1 MFVFDS
7 EMFIFGIRRFQKA
20 KKPINIGTKIIR
32 FRRTKKP
39 DTSFNCLYS
48 SRDVKNKQANNFG
61 TKINAFTAVFGKLR
75 TLTFKRQPPICVF
88 TSVNQNQNSLIRR
101 LLIPK

>member
-1 MFVFDS
+1 
-7 EMFIFGIRRFQKA
+7 MFIFGIRRFQKA

-61 TKINAFTAVFGKLR
+61 TKINAFKELS
-75 TLTFKRQPPICVF
+75 ICHLSF
-88 TSVNQNQNSLIRR
+88 SKSKEAR
-101 LLIPK
+101 